1 MVNFWNF
8 VRYSL
13 EDNIFLLS
21 PLGIF
26 SVWQRTEGI
35 VRSFV
40 WLVSAS
46 EVLGWACTITSRLL
60 HCFFCFLVTF
70 SELSF
75 SELAGVVW
83 VRSSLGQSLDTL
95 QFRKAKDEVDF

>member
-13 EDNIFLLS
+13 EDNIFLLL

-40 WLVSAS
+40 WLVSVS
-46 EVLGWACTITSRLL
+46 EVLGWACTTTSRLL
-60 HCFFCFLVTF
+60 HCFFCFLVT
-70 SELSF
+70 F

-83 VRSSLGQSLDTL
+83 VRSSLGQSLDIL